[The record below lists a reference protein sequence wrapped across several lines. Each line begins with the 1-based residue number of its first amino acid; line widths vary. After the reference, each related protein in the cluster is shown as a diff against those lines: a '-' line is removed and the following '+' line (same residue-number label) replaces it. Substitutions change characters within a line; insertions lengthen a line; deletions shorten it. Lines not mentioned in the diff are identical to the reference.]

1 MRALYKK
8 LGPLPL
14 IAEDLGIVTPAVR
27 ALLMDTHICGMDV
40 MQFSHEDVRFGYHP
54 SYKKVAY
61 TSTHDTQTLIGW
73 CKDHYHMD
81 NYTAEKQAEYL
92 LSEAFSSD
100 ALVSIATLQDV
111 LHLDDSARMNV
122 PGTSNDNWSWQAHT
136 EDLAKSAEYVRAL
149 VDQTGR
155 I

>member
-1 MRALYKK
+1 
-8 LGPLPL
+8 
-14 IAEDLGIVTPAVR
+14 
-27 ALLMDTHICGMDV
+27 
-40 MQFSHEDVRFGYHP
+40 
-54 SYKKVAY
+54 
-61 TSTHDTQTLIGW
+61 
-73 CKDHYHMD
+73 MD

-136 EDLAKSAEYVRAL
+136 EDLAKSAEYVRTL